1 MDHRDELQKLHHQLE
16 LANRAIPMIGDP
28 ATVQRLERFAE
39 EIKAKLD
46 DLQGAVK
53 REATGRRAFELW
65 HEAGRPEGRDLE
77 FWLRAEGEQ
86 PGSCRTSTGTSP
98 AAWNREQADDLNPR
112 TSFPADSWPARTP
125 PLSPEAPRGEPVPS
139 REDRMAHV
147 YEDDIRARA
156 YKLWDEAG
164 RPKGRMDEFWQKAER
179 QLEEEQVKRELKTP
193 DTL

>member
-1 MDHRDELQKLHHQLE
+1 MACTRTATRGAVLE
-16 LANRAIPMIGDP
+16 TNIPRARASYESAGGRHGPPGRTSKVAP
-28 ATVQRLERFAE
+28 SARTGQSRNPNGWRPGYRPGLERFAE

-65 HEAGRPEGRDLE
+65 HKAGRPEGRDLE

-98 AAWNREQADDLNPR
+98 AAWNREQADDLNPGPV
-112 TSFPADSWPARTP
+112 FPPIAGLHGPP

-139 REDRMAHV
+139 REDHMAHV

-156 YKLWDEAG
+156 
-164 RPKGRMDEFWQKAER
+164 
-179 QLEEEQVKRELKTP
+179 
-193 DTL
+193 

>member
-28 ATVQRLERFAE
+28 ATVQRLERLAE
-39 EIKAKLD
+39 EIKAKFD

-53 REATGRRAFELW
+53 REAIGRRAFELW
-65 HEAGRPEGRDLE
+65 HKAGRPKGRDLE

-86 PGSCRTSTGTSP
+86 
-98 AAWNREQADDLNPR
+98 
-112 TSFPADSWPARTP
+112 
-125 PLSPEAPRGEPVPS
+125 
-139 REDRMAHV
+139 REDHMTHV

-156 YKLWDEAG
+156 YKLWEEAG
-164 RPKGRMDEFWQKAER
+164 RPEGRMDEFWQKAER